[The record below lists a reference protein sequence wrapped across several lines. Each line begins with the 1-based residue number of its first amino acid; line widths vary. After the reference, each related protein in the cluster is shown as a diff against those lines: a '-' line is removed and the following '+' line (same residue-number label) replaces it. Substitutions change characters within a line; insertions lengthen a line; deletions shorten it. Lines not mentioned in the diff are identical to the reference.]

1 MGKEVWQGCIW
12 SPRLFNF
19 DVEATVHGP
28 TELDMTERLSTAQSE
43 SESCSGVSN
52 SLRPHGLYSPWN
64 SPGQNTGVGSL
75 SLIQGIFQTQRSNP
89 GLPHCRQI
97 LHQLSHKG
105 SPDGVGHSEKGE
117 LQTAWHEAAWTST
130 LKPQFLFS
138 FPNFYKELTRR
149 KAKTLISLLFVTFA
163 LISGSHTNPN

>member
-1 MGKEVWQGCIW
+1 MDIYYHHNFLNYSNYLHWKARGARIL
-12 SPRLFNF
+12 RLLHAAWYG
-19 DVEATVHGP
+19 V
-28 TELDMTERLSTAQSE
+28 E
-43 SESCSGVSN
+43 SESCSVVYD
-52 SLRPHGLYSPWN
+52 SLPPHGLYSRWN
-64 SPGQNTGVGSL
+64 SAGQNTGVGSL